1 MWIYYMHM
9 YILFAV
15 LMLNVR
21 GVLVLD
27 LWPGLAVTY
36 VAVLVLSWV
45 LSRLQTRVKAL
56 AYLVR

>member
-1 MWIYYMHM
+1 MHM

-36 VAVLVLSWV
+36 VAVFVLSWV